1 MHVLIFVGGSFF
13 FFFSSRR
20 RHTRCAL
27 VTGVQTCALP
37 IYYAIADVG
46 AFVSPGD
53 PIDLEANRRGET
65 LYGADGKIPLHPKA
79 LSEDMA
85 SLLPGE
91 LRPALLWTIDLD
103 ATGEGI
109 AVDVCRA
116 RVKSRAKLDYTGVQ
130 AGIDAGDAAPMF
142 AVLREIGELRIRREQ
157 RRGGISLP

>member
-1 MHVLIFVGGSFF
+1 MDLDQAMFVERVGDGY
-13 FFFSSRR
+13 RV
-20 RHTRCAL
+20 H
-27 VTGVQTCALP
+27 
-37 IYYAIADVG
+37 YAIADVG

-53 PIDLEANRRGET
+53 PIDLDANRRGET

-91 LRPALLWTIDLD
+91 LRLALLWTIDLY

-116 RVKSRAKLDYTGVQ
+116 RVKSGAKLDYTGVP
-130 AGIDAGDAAPMF
+130 ASIDAGAADPMF
-142 AVLREIGELRIRREQ
+142 AVLREIGEMRDRKSTRMES
-157 RRGGISLP
+157 RT